1 MAFPDYGEYAFSDHA
16 LPAPTDTPYR
26 APSRS
31 ASRRSSRQSASSPGP
46 SQSPP
51 PPMPPAGSNG
61 RYSPTT
67 NPDPANDENISIL
80 DPRRFTPTLHA
91 NLVSEILSLRRDLDS
106 KNSVIEGLENN
117 LHGTRDEL
125 EKLNETLSGNS
136 KETRSLRRQLQL
148 LEGGTSSA
156 LGELAK
162 ERDEAVENTTEI
174 KRRLEISQKKIRIQE
189 EDADRFQTLWQR
201 DKDNW
206 DNEKRNLE
214 RKVHVVEGRL
224 KAILDEVAA
233 HQAASQPDVNN
244 VTHLD
249 SETEDEAKENGTGHG
264 SDTASIRSTSARR
277 RRPASSMYS
286 DDGVRLSMLSGP
298 NGYGGAKFNGLSLAD
313 ELDFDE
319 TEEEQPN
326 GSGDE
331 RDGAPPHDARTSAI
345 RHEPPKPEDHITP
358 TMELPAV
365 NGEAL
370 AALEAAA
377 EPSLTEVFPRPPSAN
392 GQITAIK
399 VDYVDTGVQ
408 YSPPPSPQLQ
418 APGLDSQKVDKPEGR
433 AATPTRESDHEANQR
448 RKRVSINTAIP
459 PNCQIPAIIIPS
471 SMVSNSSQ
479 TLDGP
484 LSPPRTPK
492 SPTRSPPSTP
502 SPEISMTSIGTQT
515 DAVEQPKSKRAPPPP
530 PIPIPVP
537 SITIHPPTSAPT
549 TPGLCMLP
557 PNTKNASC
565 QVSMKSMIKL
575 RSISMQTEEI
585 RIDNRPV
592 QLPAHLLPSAISSHP
607 PTPEPGEDP
616 RSAPVPPPK
625 NLRRGLVNRQSPDPP
640 SSPPLP
646 SPTSHGETQDAYP
659 GNNDN
664 GPLGDDR
671 ATGIRRPFRSSSLFA
686 GFEVPSSDDADEFG
700 EPDLSDSDY
709 RTALS
714 APKPRTNSKKHGKL
728 VSRPPKSVPEDT
740 EPNEESDPELPVGT
754 KKQSGTV
761 PNVSSTI
768 SNAQPILGRRKSPER
783 GHKAGFRRLDKPL
796 TLNTK
801 QPNIRKSAMISSGTA
816 AHTQQVRSVGLEN
829 APVFRELGPPFPVPT
844 RASSRNKPFSVSD
857 GTRSP
862 TPQSSTYSSHRR
874 RDDGRQMVKRNS
886 LRKVRSAAA
895 LPRSGRRRS
904 GSPPPL
910 STSSA
915 APDSPQLP
923 PMPRDDITA
932 PRYMQERHRYGHSV
946 HHRHHPSTNT
956 SNTGGA
962 SVGSSIQ
969 QVSVV
974 DAIAQTMVGE
984 WMWKYVRRRKSFGVP
999 ESPQTGWEAGRM
1011 GDDVSANISSNGIRH
1026 KRWVWLAPYERCV
1039 MWSSRQPT
1047 NGTALLGKT
1056 GRKLAIQSVLDVKD
1070 DTPMP
1075 KNSGSQP
1082 LFNRSIL
1089 ILTPARALKFTAT
1102 TKERHFLWLTAL
1114 SFLSH
1119 SSQGANELVSLPP
1132 IPSQEYEPP
1141 RPQQA
1146 RLHRPIRDSIRV
1158 AKSKGRPLASA
1169 TNSSYGGSYA
1179 SQQESIPEGCMGFAG
1194 DGPIATAA
1202 DPPNVPRFSSHGR
1215 KRSNTGSRMPPP
1227 GAFRSFSHNPVP
1239 SSNFSV
1245 NTNAS
1250 SDFYGNGSMSG
1261 FGPLSGNTSFSRRTS
1276 DVSGP
1281 SVTPSN
1287 FFDAVGTVRME
1298 AFVERSRFDMD
1309 EPDGY
1314 PGPSSYRLRRD
1325 RKRESYYS
1333 GSTDYYGNRTEDI
1346 DEFFRADDP
1355 FRGF

>member
-1 MAFPDYGEYAFSDHA
+1 
-16 LPAPTDTPYR
+16 
-26 APSRS
+26 
-31 ASRRSSRQSASSPGP
+31 
-46 SQSPP
+46 
-51 PPMPPAGSNG
+51 
-61 RYSPTT
+61 
-67 NPDPANDENISIL
+67 DENISIL

-106 KNSVIEGLENN
+106 KNNVIEGLESN
-117 LHGTRDEL
+117 LHSTRDEL
-125 EKLNETLSGNS
+125 DKLNETLSSNS
-136 KETRSLRRQLQL
+136 KESRSLRRQLQL
-148 LEGGTSSA
+148 LEGGTASA

-162 ERDEAVENTTEI
+162 ERDEAVENVVEV
-174 KRRLEISQKKIRIQE
+174 KRRLEISQKKNRTQE
-189 EDADRFQTLWQR
+189 EDTDRFQTLWER
-201 DKDNW
+201 DKESW
-206 DNEKRNLE
+206 DNERRNLE

-233 HQAASQPDVNN
+233 QHAATQPNINN

-249 SETEDEAKENGTGHG
+249 SETDDGIKDNDAGHG
-264 SDTASIRSTSARR
+264 SDTASIRSMSARKR
-277 RRPASSMYS
+277 KTASSIYS
-286 DDGVRLSMLSGP
+286 DDGVRFSSGP
-298 NGYGGAKFNGLSLAD
+298 NGYGGAKLNGPSLAD
-313 ELDFDE
+313 ELNFDE
-319 TEEEQPN
+319 TEEEQLN
-326 GSGDE
+326 ESGDE
-331 RDGAPPHDARTSAI
+331 RDGAVSRTSVT
-345 RHEPPKPEDHITP
+345 RREPAKTGDHTERP
-358 TMELPAV
+358 LV

-370 AALEAAA
+370 AALEAAV
-377 EPSLTEVFPRPPSAN
+377 EPSLTEFFPRPPSAN

-418 APGLDSQKVDKPEGR
+418 APALDSSRVDKTEGR

-448 RKRVSINTAIP
+448 RKRVSINATIP
-459 PNCQIPAIIIPS
+459 PNNQIPAIIIPS
-471 SMVSNSSQ
+471 PMVSVSSQ

-492 SPTRSPPSTP
+492 TPTPASPPSP
-502 SPEISMTSIGTQT
+502 SPGLPMTSIGTQT
-515 DAVEQPKSKRAPPPP
+515 DPVEPPKSRRSPPP

-549 TPGLCMLP
+549 TPGLCVLP
-557 PNTKNASC
+557 PNTKNAAC
-565 QVSMKSMIKL
+565 QVSMKSTIKL

-592 QLPAHLLPSAISSHP
+592 QLPPHLLPSAISSNP
-607 PTPEPGEDP
+607 PTPEPSEDP
-616 RSAPVPPPK
+616 RSTPVPPPRS
-625 NLRRGLVNRQSPDPP
+625 LRRALVSRQLTDPP
-640 SSPPLP
+640 SSPPVPPPMSP
-646 SPTSHGETQDAYP
+646 SETQDAYP

-664 GPLGDDR
+664 GPLGDDKS
-671 ATGIRRPFRSSSLFA
+671 TGIRRPFRSSSLFA
-686 GFEVPSSDDADEFG
+686 GFEIPSSDDADEFG
-700 EPDLSDSDY
+700 EVDLSDSDF

-714 APKPRTNSKKHGKL
+714 APKPRSNSKKHSKL

-740 EPNEESDPELPVGT
+740 EPNDDSDLELPRGA
-754 KKQSGTV
+754 KKQSGTAS
-761 PNVSSTI
+761 NVSSSI
-768 SNAQPILGRRKSPER
+768 SNAQPMLGRRKSPER
-783 GHKAGFRRLDKPL
+783 SQKAGIRRLDKPL

-816 AHTQQVRSVGLEN
+816 AHTQQARSNGFEDGVT
-829 APVFRELGPPFPVPT
+829 FKELGPPFPVPT
-844 RASSRNKPFSVSD
+844 RASSRNKPFSLSD

-874 RDDGRQMVKRNS
+874 REDGRQLAKRS
-886 LRKVRSAAA
+886 SIRKVRSAAA
-895 LPRSGRRRS
+895 LPRSGHRRS
-904 GSPPPL
+904 RSPPPL
-910 STSSA
+910 STSSI

-932 PRYMQERHRYGHSV
+932 PRYMQERYRYGHSV
-946 HHRHHPSTNT
+946 NHRHHPSTNT

-999 ESPQTGWEAGRM
+999 DSPQAGWETGRV

-1026 KRWVWLAPYERCV
+1026 RRWVWLAPYERCV

-1056 GRKLAIQSVLDVKD
+1056 GRKLAIQSVLDVRD
-1070 DTPMP
+1070 DTPAP
-1075 KNSGSQP
+1075 KNIGSQS

-1102 TKERHFLWLTAL
+1102 TKERHYLWLTAL

-1119 SSQGANELVSLPP
+1119 SAQGANELVSLPP

-1141 RPQQA
+1141 RPPQA

-1179 SQQESIPEGCMGFAG
+1179 SQQESIPEVGMSFAG
-1194 DGPIATAA
+1194 DGPIAAAA

-1227 GAFRSFSHNPVP
+1227 GTFRSFSHNPVP

-1245 NTNAS
+1245 GTNAS

-1281 SVTPSN
+1281 SMAHSN

-1298 AFVERSRFDMD
+1298 AFVERSHRFDMD
-1309 EPDGY
+1309 DPDGY

-1333 GSTDYYGNRTEDI
+1333 GSTDYYGNRTEDV

>member
-1 MAFPDYGEYAFSDHA
+1 MAFPDYSEYAFSDHA
-16 LPAPTDTPYR
+16 LPTPADTPYR
-26 APSRS
+26 TPSRS

-51 PPMPPAGSNG
+51 PMPPPVGSNG
-61 RYSPTT
+61 RYSPTA
-67 NPDPANDENISIL
+67 NPDPAIDENISIL

-106 KNSVIEGLENN
+106 KNGVIEGLENS

-125 EKLNETLSGNS
+125 ETLNEALSNSS
-136 KETRSLRRQLQL
+136 KEIRSLRRQLQS
-148 LEGGTSSA
+148 LEGGTSST

-162 ERDEAVENTTEI
+162 ERDEAVENVVEI
-174 KRRLEISQKKIRIQE
+174 KRRLEISQKKTRSQE
-189 EDADRFQTLWQR
+189 EEAGRFQTLWQK
-201 DKDNW
+201 DKENW
-206 DNEKRNLE
+206 DSERRNLE
-214 RKVHVVEGRL
+214 RKIHIVEGRL
-224 KAILDEVAA
+224 KAVLDEVAQHAAAQPNTNNIIA
-233 HQAASQPDVNN
+233 HQ
-244 VTHLD
+244 D
-249 SETEDEAKENGTGHG
+249 SETDDAIRDGVAGPG
-264 SDTASIRSTSARR
+264 SDTASIRSVGARN
-277 RRPASSMYS
+277 RRPVSSMYS
-286 DDGVRLSMLSGP
+286 DDGARFSMLSGP

-319 TEEEQPN
+319 TEEEQLN
-326 GSGDE
+326 ESGDE
-331 RDGAPPHDARTSAI
+331 GALPHDARTSAI
-345 RHEPPKPEDHITP
+345 GQDLPKPGSHSV
-358 TMELPAV
+358 LPIMGRPLV

-370 AALEAAA
+370 AALEATTETA
-377 EPSLTEVFPRPPSAN
+377 LTEVFPRPPSAN

-408 YSPPPSPQLQ
+408 YSPPPSPKLQ
-418 APGLDSQKVDKPEGR
+418 APTLDSQKVEKVEGR

-448 RKRVSINTAIP
+448 RKRVSINTTNPA
-459 PNCQIPAIIIPS
+459 NCQIPAIVIPS
-471 SMVSNSSQ
+471 SMVSVSSQ
-479 TLDGP
+479 TLEGP

-492 SPTRSPPSTP
+492 TPTRPPPSPPP
-502 SPEISMTSIGTQT
+502 REISMASIGTQT
-515 DAVEQPKSKRAPPPP
+515 DAVEPPKPKRATPPP

-537 SITIHPPTSAPT
+537 SIAIHPPTSAPT
-549 TPGLCMLP
+549 TPGVCILP
-557 PNTKNASC
+557 PNTKNAAC
-565 QVSMKSMIKL
+565 QVSIKSLVKL

-607 PTPEPGEDP
+607 PTPEPNESQQPVPSPPP
-616 RSAPVPPPK
+616 RS
-625 NLRRGLVNRQSPDPP
+625 LRRALINRQPADPP
-640 SSPPLP
+640 SSPPV
-646 SPTSHGETQDAYP
+646 PTSISHGETQDAYP

-664 GPLGDDR
+664 GPIGDDK

-700 EPDLSDSDY
+700 EPELSDSDY
-709 RTALS
+709 RTPLS
-714 APKPRTNSKKHGKL
+714 APKPRSNSKKHGKL

-740 EPNEESDPELPVGT
+740 EPNDGSDIELPIGAKRMTGVASNAG
-754 KKQSGTV
+754 
-761 PNVSSTI
+761 STI
-768 SNAQPILGRRKSPER
+768 SNAQPVLGRRKSPDR
-783 GHKAGFRRLDKPL
+783 VQKPGFRRLDKPL

-801 QPNIRKSAMISSGTA
+801 QLNIRRSAMISSGTA
-816 AHTQQVRSVGLEN
+816 AHAQQAKNHGLEN
-829 APVFRELGPPFPVPT
+829 AVVFKELGPPFPVPT
-844 RASSRNKPFSVSD
+844 RASSRNKPLSVSD

-862 TPQSSTYSSHRR
+862 TPQSSTFSSHRR
-874 RDDGRQMVKRNS
+874 RGGGGLPVRRDS
-886 LRKVRSAAA
+886 IRKVRSAAA
-895 LPRSGRRRS
+895 LPRNGRRRS
-904 GSPPPL
+904 RSPPPL
-910 STSSA
+910 STSSI

-932 PRYMQERHRYGHSV
+932 PRYMQDKHRYGQSV
-946 HHRHHPSTNT
+946 NHRHHPSTNT

-962 SVGSSIQ
+962 SIGSSIQ

-999 ESPQTGWEAGRM
+999 ESPQAGWEAGRM
-1011 GDDVSANISSNGIRH
+1011 GDDGSAGVTGNGIRH

-1070 DTPMP
+1070 DTPIP
-1075 KNSGSQP
+1075 KNSGAQP

-1119 SSQGANELVSLPP
+1119 SSQGANELMSLPP
-1132 IPSQEYEPP
+1132 VPSQEYEVP

-1146 RLHRPIRDSIRV
+1146 KLHRPIRDSIRV

-1179 SQQESIPEGCMGFAG
+1179 SQQESIPEVGINFGG
-1194 DGPIATAA
+1194 DAAVATAA

-1215 KRSNTGSRMPPP
+1215 KRSNTGSRIPAP
-1227 GAFRSFSHNPVP
+1227 GAFRSFSHNPM

-1245 NTNAS
+1245 GTNAS
-1250 SDFYGNGSMSG
+1250 SDFYGNGSISG

-1281 SVTPSN
+1281 SATPSN

-1298 AFVERSRFDMD
+1298 AFVERSQRFDLD

-1333 GSTDYYGNRTEDI
+1333 GSTDYHGNRTEDI